1 MIDDE
6 EITLCIII
14 YFTFIL
20 IRFISI
26 GVLEPAQTQNT
37 TTSTILIIARRYG
50 GKIYKIVFLYMEQ
63 YYRVYSYTL
72 WLLITISNYGLE

>member
-1 MIDDE
+1 MMKKLHLYYYI
-6 EITLCIII
+6 LP
-14 YFTFIL
+14 FIL

-26 GVLEPAQTQNT
+26 GVLESAQTQNT

-63 YYRVYSYTL
+63 YYRVYSIL
-72 WLLITISNYGLE
+72 YGVSSRYQTMV